1 MWSVDLVF
9 ARGKY
14 GTVVIIDEEPM
25 VDVDVGIVR
34 GTMLLAG
41 AKAITD
47 HEVNESETRANK
59 GLIL

>member
-1 MWSVDLVF
+1 
-9 ARGKY
+9 
-14 GTVVIIDEEPM
+14 M